1 MRYMIRQR
9 LFSWFDSFDI
19 YDERGDTAYT
29 VQGKLSWGHCLHILD
44 RNGVHIATVKYR
56 RVVWRCNHKYKE
68 HGKAGKKCST
78 PTLTEDEIKTAFVK
92 AMNIY
97 LGDRDEI
104 IRNMEEV
111 RKFLNDTDELE
122 KEKAAQ
128 AEEMNVAAELIR
140 KEMDRNAR
148 VAQDQKEYDRK
159 FAALEERYRKAEAAC
174 REAEDRIRR
183 QGARNR
189 LLGQM
194 IKQVKELEAPVTEFD
209 AGLWGV
215 FVDRMTIMA
224 DGKKVVSFKDGNE
237 IEV

>member
-1 MRYMIRQR
+1 MAA
-9 LFSWFDSFDI
+9 L
-19 YDERGDTAYT
+19 
-29 VQGKLSWGHCLHILD
+29 
-44 RNGVHIATVKYR
+44 
-56 RVVWRCNHKYKE
+56 
-68 HGKAGKKCST
+68 
-78 PTLTEDEIKTAFVK
+78 
-92 AMNIY
+92 NIY

-104 IRNMEEV
+104 IRNMELA
-111 RKFLNDTDELE
+111 RKILGDTEGLE
-122 KEKAAQ
+122 KEKADQ

-159 FAALEERYRKAEAAC
+159 FAALEERYRKAEAVC
-174 REAEDRIRR
+174 REAEETIRR

-194 IKQVKELEAPVTEFD
+194 IKQVKKLEAPVTEFD

-215 FVDRMTIMA
+215 FVDRVTVMA
-224 DGKKVVSFKDGNE
+224 DGKKVVRFKDGME